1 MLFTDIVGSTGLR
14 DALVLKLGNTRGND
28 DYRDQILDPHNK
40 RIRAIL
46 ETHDGFE
53 VKTIGDSFMAAFAQP
68 EKAVT
73 CAAAIQRSLSDDP
86 IPAGENG
93 PPLAVRIGIHTGQAV
108 LLDLGGGKCDYDGH
122 AVNIAARVESLLE
135 GGGRILCSEQTESQS
150 RHAPRV
156 RLHNHGEYT
165 RKGLS
170 ERLVIFEVL
179 WRDGLEPEA
188 PKKAQ
193 EG

>member
-73 CAAAIQRSLSDDP
+73 CAAATQRSLSDNP
-86 IPAGENG
+86 IPIGENG
-93 PPLAVRIGIHTGQAV
+93 APLAVRIGIHPGQAA
-108 LLDLGGGKCDYDGH
+108 LAERDGRLDYDGH
-122 AVNIAARVESLLE
+122 AVNIAARVESL
-135 GGGRILCSEQTESQS
+135 GGGERILCSGETAIHT
-150 RHAPRV
+150 RNAPTARF
-156 RLHNHGEYT
+156 HN
-165 RKGLS
+165 
-170 ERLVIFEVL
+170 
-179 WRDGLEPEA
+179 
-188 PKKAQ
+188 
-193 EG
+193 